1 MKEFNKNINQLL
13 EMAYGLGPNSQSI
26 SQGQLVSVLLAMD
39 KKGATPFSIT
49 QITKQATRKAPYPK
63 FKMSGLKD
71 GNTYFAKVAQ
81 VNGMTETDYEGNV
94 NTQRMKEEL
103 PADFKAE
110 KGWGEHLTKSVVEL
124 EGRLYLMYRPLAS
137 RPSFTPVYVAAK
149 DESANEFEIVSSME
163 VDKYKAPTPEFTKQG
178 VQDKIEIRKISI
190 DGIAA
195 IKIGGEEY
203 VINDLDPMRKAIFDL
218 VQPKG

>member
-1 MKEFNKNINQLL
+1 MKEFNENINQLL

-26 SQGQLVSVLLAMD
+26 TQGQLVSLLLAMD

-49 QITKQATRKAPYPK
+49 QITKQITRKAPYPR
-63 FKMSGLKD
+63 FKLSGLKD

-81 VNGMTETDYEGNV
+81 VNGMTETDYESNV
-94 NTQRMKEEL
+94 NTQRLKEEL
-103 PADFKAE
+103 PADFKSE
-110 KGWGEHLTKSVVEL
+110 KGWGEHLTKSVIEL

-137 RPSFTPVYVAAK
+137 RPSFTPVYVTAK
-149 DESANEFEIVSSME
+149 DDSGTSFEIASTME
-163 VDKYKAPTPEFTKQG
+163 VDKYKSPTPEFTKQG
-178 VQDKIEIRKISI
+178 VADKIEIRKISI

-195 IKIGGEEY
+195 IKISGEEY
-203 VINDLDPMRKAIFDL
+203 VISDIDSTRKAIFEL

>member
-1 MKEFNKNINQLL
+1 MKNFNENVNQLL

-26 SQGQLVSVLLAMD
+26 SQAQLVSLLLDLD

-63 FKMSGLKD
+63 FKLSGLKD
-71 GNTYFAKVAQ
+71 GNTYFGKVSQ
-81 VNGMTETDYEGNV
+81 VNGMTETDYESNV
-94 NTQRMKEEL
+94 NTQRLKEEL
-103 PADFKAE
+103 PSDFKSD
-110 KGWGEHLTKSVVEL
+110 KGWGEHLTKSVIEL
-124 EGRLYLMYRPLAS
+124 EGRLYLMYRPLTS
-137 RPSFTPVYVAAK
+137 RPAFTPVYVVAT
-149 DESANEFEIVSSME
+149 DEQGNSFEVISSME
-163 VDKYKAPTPEFTKQG
+163 VDKYKSATPEFTKQG

-190 DGIAA
+190 DGIVA

-203 VINDLDPMRKAIFDL
+203 VINDLDSTRKAIFDL

>member
-1 MKEFNKNINQLL
+1 MKEFNENVDQLL

-26 SQGQLVSVLLAMD
+26 TQAQLVTLLLSLD

-49 QITKQATRKAPYPK
+49 QITKQATRKAPFPK
-63 FKMSGLKD
+63 FKLSGLKD

-81 VNGMTETDYEGNV
+81 VNGMTETDYEANV

-103 PADFKAE
+103 PADFKSE
-110 KGWGEHLTKSVVEL
+110 KGWGEHLTKSVIDF

-137 RPSFTPVYVAAK
+137 RPAFSPVYVSAD
-149 DESANEFEIVSSME
+149 DENATSFKVVPSME
-163 VDKYKAPTPEFTKQG
+163 VEKYKSATPEFTKQG
-178 VQDKIEIRKISI
+178 VADKIEIRKISI

-195 IKIGGEEY
+195 IKVDGQEY
-203 VINDLDPMRKAIFDL
+203 VISDIDSTRKAIFDT